1 MDSVRIRARS
11 DALDGTRVPDHVP
24 LEWTEPVS
32 LEAALQDALRSAQE
46 CAALCLDIAPV
57 LPLRVRGRIATV
69 FAASCVAAE
78 RLEEGRH
85 DSTAALALCVRIIDS
100 KVSGIDEASPETRG
114 LAASARRCADRCRR
128 ALAALYLSGEELV

>member
-46 CAALCLDIAPV
+46 CAALCLDLVPV
-57 LPLRVRGRIATV
+57 LPRRVRGRIATI

-78 RLEEGRH
+78 RLEEGR
-85 DSTAALALCVRIIDS
+85 
-100 KVSGIDEASPETRG
+100 
-114 LAASARRCADRCRR
+114 
-128 ALAALYLSGEELV
+128 ALAALYLSGEEPV